1 MKKLLLAAAAAVT
14 LSGAGFSQMMG
25 GMHDMMGGQ
34 GGMMGQPPSQMQPYG
49 YYPYMGMMPMMGMRG
64 MMPMM
69 HGMMGMG
76 GMMPM
81 MGMGGMGMMGMM
93 QDPETMKIIQQHMMK
108 CRKELMQKLAKRP
121 SMAERMLRMMTMH
134 PEAFKEAIKKNPE
147 LKKKL
152 KEMLK

>member
-1 MKKLLLAAAAAVT
+1 MKKFLLATVAVVT
-14 LSGAGFSQMMG
+14 LSGMGFSQMI
-25 GMHDMMGGQ
+25 
-34 GGMMGQPPSQMQPYG
+34 GGMMGQPYG
-49 YYPYMGMMPMMGMRG
+49 YYPSMGGMG

-76 GMMPM
+76 GIMPM

-93 QDPETMKIIQQHMMK
+93 QDPETMRIVQQHMMK
-108 CRKELMQKLAKRP
+108 CRKELMQKLAKRL
-121 SMAERMLRMMTMH
+121 SMAERMLHMMTMH

-152 KEMLK
+152 KELLE

>member
-1 MKKLLLAAAAAVT
+1 MKKFLLATAVALT

-25 GMHDMMGGQ
+25 GMMGQQ
-34 GGMMGQPPSQMQPYG
+34 GGMMGQPQTF
-49 YYPYMGMMPMMGMRG
+49 MPMMGCMGCG
-64 MMPMM
+64 MMR
-69 HGMMGMG
+69 MMGMG

-93 QDPETMKIIQQHMMK
+93 QDPETMKMVREHMMK
-108 CRKELMQKLAKRP
+108 CRKELMQKLAKR
-121 SMAERMLRMMTMH
+121 SDMMAERMLHMMTMH
-134 PEAFKEAIKKNPE
+134 PESFKKALKKNPE

>member
-1 MKKLLLAAAAAVT
+1 MKKLLLATAAVVV

-25 GMHDMMGGQ
+25 GMMGQQ
-34 GGMMGQPPSQMQPYG
+34 GGMMGQPYG
-49 YYPYMGMMPMMGMRG
+49 YYPSMGGMG

-76 GMMPM
+76 GMMPGM

-93 QDPETMKIIQQHMMK
+93 QDPETMKLVQEHMMK
-108 CRKELMQKLAKRP
+108 CRKELMQKLAKRHNV
-121 SMAERMLRMMTMH
+121 MAERMLRMMTMH
-134 PEAFKEAIKKNPE
+134 PDAFKEAIKKNPE

-152 KEMLK
+152 KELLK

>member
-1 MKKLLLAAAAAVT
+1 MKRLLLATATAVA

-25 GMHDMMGGQ
+25 GMMGQ
-34 GGMMGQPPSQMQPYG
+34 HGGMMQPYG
-49 YYPYMGMMPMMGMRG
+49 YYPPMG

-81 MGMGGMGMMGMM
+81 MGMGMMM
-93 QDPETMKIIQQHMMK
+93 DPETMKIVREHMMK
-108 CRKELMQKLAKRP
+108 CRKELMQKLSKRHDL
-121 SMAERMLRMMTMH
+121 MAERMLRMMTMH
-134 PEAFKEAIKKNPE
+134 PESFKKALKKNPE

>member
-1 MKKLLLAAAAAVT
+1 MKKLLLAAAAAVA

-25 GMHDMMGGQ
+25 DMMGQQ
-34 GGMMGQPPSQMQPYG
+34 GGMMMGQPQTF
-49 YYPYMGMMPMMGMRG
+49 MPMMGCMGCG
-64 MMPMM
+64 MMR
-69 HGMMGMG
+69 MMGMG

-93 QDPETMKIIQQHMMK
+93 QDPETMKIVQEHMMK

-121 SMAERMLRMMTMH
+121 SMAERMLHMMTMH

-152 KEMLK
+152 KELLK